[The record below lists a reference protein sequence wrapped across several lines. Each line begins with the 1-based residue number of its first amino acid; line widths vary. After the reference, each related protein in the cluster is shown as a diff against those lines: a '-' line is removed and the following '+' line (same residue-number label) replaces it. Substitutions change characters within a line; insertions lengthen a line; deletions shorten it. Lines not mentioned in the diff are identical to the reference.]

1 MKINLFYFRNAQG
14 VYYRPL
20 WTYISFYMVASAI
33 VAVILQQILKALS
46 MPILHDLMSLDL
58 LALVASTVALI
69 VYIGLRSYR
78 DKGFVRFID
87 MTGLESAITR
97 ALIDTRNINRVKDV
111 SYLLVPWVV
120 CTWRD
125 DKIRIEI
132 AKIPSLRQ
140 AEIDDLSEL
149 VDSCLIGKYS
159 NFAINSKLIS
169 DDRLEFKFFAENI
182 GENKT
187 FVPRTLQDLIQKPYE
202 LVLQKDLK
210 INLAKSPHLAVWG
223 ASGFG
228 KTTVL
233 LSLIAQMLSCGTD
246 LRFIDGKNEF
256 SSLAEFYPSSK
267 IVSDQDEI
275 LQMLAVICKKLIPAR
290 QKIVAAEVNKQ
301 KKFGLRGYDIGLRPV
316 VIVADEVGSVVGSMD
331 NKQKKQFQSY
341 LAQIAQKGRSISIF
355 LIMASQSP
363 ATDVVPQSVRAQFS
377 TKILLG
383 SSNVEIQRMA
393 FGVSVDVGNV
403 EEFRGYYTSDG
414 LTVSPQ
420 KFFVPNLYKNRLNEL
435 NIFEKLYKIGPE
447 HIFETVK

>member
-1 MKINLFYFRNAQG
+1 MKINLFYFRNVRG

-20 WTYISFYMVASAI
+20 WTYISFYMVASAV
-33 VAVILQQILKALS
+33 VAIILQQILKALS
-46 MPILHDLMSLDL
+46 MPILHDLMGLDL
-58 LALVASTVALI
+58 LVLVASTVAWV
-69 VYIGLRSYR
+69 VYVGVRSYQN
-78 DKGFVRFID
+78 KGLVRFFE

-97 ALIDTRNINRVKDV
+97 ALIDTKNINRVKDIN
-111 SYLLVPWVV
+111 YLLVPWVV
-120 CTWRD
+120 CTWQD
-125 DKIRIEI
+125 GKIEI
-132 AKIPSLRQ
+132 ELAKIPSLKQ
-140 AEIDDLSEL
+140 VEIDNLGEL
-149 VDSCLIGKYS
+149 VDSCLTGKYAD
-159 NFAINSKLIS
+159 FATDSKLIS
-169 DDRLEFKFFAENI
+169 DNRLEFKFVAENV

-187 FVPRTLQDLIQKPYE
+187 FVPKTLQDLIQKPYE

-246 LRFIDGKNEF
+246 LKFIDGKNEF

-267 IVSDQDEI
+267 IVGDQDEI
-275 LQMLAVICKKLIPAR
+275 LQMLAAICEKLIPAR
-290 QKIVAAEVNKQ
+290 QKIVAAAVDKQ

-331 NKQKKQFQSY
+331 SKQKKQFESY
-341 LAQIAQKGRSISIF
+341 LGQIAQKGRSISVF

-383 SSNVEIQRMA
+383 SANGDIQRMA
-393 FGVSVDVGNV
+393 FGASVDVGNV
-403 EEFRGYYTSDG
+403 ERFRGYYVSEG

-435 NIFEKLYKIGPE
+435 NIFEKLYKIGLE
-447 HIFETVK
+447 HTFAS

>member
-1 MKINLFYFRNAQG
+1 MKINLFYFRNVRG

-20 WTYISFYMVASAI
+20 WTYISFYMVASAV
-33 VAVILQQILKALS
+33 VAIILQQILKALS
-46 MPILHDLMSLDL
+46 MPILHDLMGLDL
-58 LALVASTVALI
+58 LVLVASTVAWV
-69 VYIGLRSYR
+69 VYVGVRSYQN
-78 DKGFVRFID
+78 KGLVRFFE

-97 ALIDTRNINRVKDV
+97 ALIDTKNINRVKDIN
-111 SYLLVPWVV
+111 YLLVPWVV
-120 CTWRD
+120 CTWQD
-125 DKIRIEI
+125 GKIEI
-132 AKIPSLRQ
+132 ELAKIPSLKQ
-140 AEIDDLSEL
+140 VEIDNLGEL
-149 VDSCLIGKYS
+149 VDSCLTGKYAD
-159 NFAINSKLIS
+159 FATDSKFIS
-169 DDRLEFKFFAENI
+169 DNRLEFKFVAENV

-187 FVPRTLQDLIQKPYE
+187 FVPKTLQDLIQKPYE

-246 LRFIDGKNEF
+246 LKFIDGKNEF

-267 IVSDQDEI
+267 IVGDQDEI
-275 LQMLAVICKKLIPAR
+275 LQMLAAICEKLIPAR
-290 QKIVAAEVNKQ
+290 QKIVAAAVDKQ

-331 NKQKKQFQSY
+331 SKQKKQFESY
-341 LAQIAQKGRSISIF
+341 LGQIAQKGRSISVF

-383 SSNVEIQRMA
+383 SANSDIQRMA
-393 FGVSVDVGNV
+393 FGASVDVGNV
-403 EEFRGYYTSDG
+403 ERFRGYYGSEG

-435 NIFEKLYKIGPE
+435 NSFEKLYKIGLE
-447 HIFETVK
+447 HTFAS

>member
-256 SSLAEFYPSSK
+256 SSFAEFYPSSK

-301 KKFGLRGYDIGLRPV
+301 KKFGLRGYDIGLRSV

-377 TKILLG
+377 TRILLG

-403 EEFRGYYTSDG
+403 EKFRGYYTSDG

-435 NIFEKLYKIGPE
+435 NIFEKLYKIGLE

>member
-1 MKINLFYFRNAQG
+1 MKISLFYFRNAQG

-20 WTYISFYMVASAI
+20 WTYISFYVVFSAVVAI
-33 VAVILQQILKALS
+33 ILQQILKALS
-46 MPILHDLMSLDL
+46 MPILHDLMGLDL
-58 LALVASTVALI
+58 LVLFASTVALV
-69 VYIGLRSYR
+69 VYVSVRSYQNR
-78 DKGFVRFID
+78 SILRLVD

-97 ALIDTRNINRVKDV
+97 ALIDTKNINRVKDV
-111 SYLLVPWVV
+111 NYLLVPWVV
-120 CTWRD
+120 CTWQD
-125 DKIRIEI
+125 GKVRIEI
-132 AKIPSLRQ
+132 AKIPSLKQ
-140 AEIDDLSEL
+140 VEIDNLSEI
-149 VDSCLIGKYS
+149 VDSCLTGKYA
-159 NFAINSKLIS
+159 NFATDLKLIS
-169 DDRLEFKFFAENI
+169 DNRLEFRFVAENI

-202 LVLQKDLK
+202 LMLQKDLK

-233 LSLIAQMLSCGTD
+233 LSLVAQMLSCGTD
-246 LRFIDGKNEF
+246 LKFIDGKDEF
-256 SSLAEFYPSSK
+256 SSLADFYPSTK

-275 LQMLAVICKKLIPAR
+275 LQMLAAICEKLIPAR
-290 QKIVAAEVNKQ
+290 QKIVAAAVDKQ

-331 NKQKKQFQSY
+331 SKQKKQFESY
-341 LAQIAQKGRSISIF
+341 LGQIAQKGRSISVF

-383 SSNVEIQRMA
+383 SANGDIQRMA
-393 FGVSVDVGNV
+393 FGASVDVGNV
-403 EEFRGYYTSDG
+403 ERFRGYYVSEG

-435 NIFEKLYKIGPE
+435 SIFEKLYKIGLE
-447 HIFETVK
+447 HTFAS